1 LLSLKTHSA
10 FQAAAVAAGEEGAQS
25 ASVTLQNLQEKIGQ
39 ANALIVALQ
48 EEGGG
53 AGEEE
58 AAAGEVLDLAE
69 AAPETVRRTR
79 YLFALDTIFQ
89 TMYELCTNE
98 TVKTHITAAR
108 KKAGEIFDHNGF
120 VDALGEKIENLAP
133 DSDNFFTVPLSDV
146 LSALL
151 ASCSDQKTQNLLKK
165 MDLNQAEIFLDQ
177 SLPLEVPPTE
187 EIEEAAPAAATP
199 PEAGSAAP
207 VVSAQGADPRVAEV
221 AGMLAE
227 SMALAGELTGNLEQ
241 MHAGAVPGMSLMTIE
256 DQNDI
261 FQKIEDAFNV
271 ASSITDDIS
280 RITEALSFQDLS
292 GQQILKIIKLLTDF
306 QVQLLAIVVSF
317 GSQLKMKEKN
327 AGITVEESKRIA
339 QADVDKYLNSMTTG
353 EVGGDGSLDQEAVND
368 LLKGLGF

>member
-1 LLSLKTHSA
+1 
-10 FQAAAVAAGEEGAQS
+10 
-25 ASVTLQNLQEKIGQ
+25 
-39 ANALIVALQ
+39 
-48 EEGGG
+48 
-53 AGEEE
+53 
-58 AAAGEVLDLAE
+58 
-69 AAPETVRRTR
+69 
-79 YLFALDTIFQ
+79 
-89 TMYELCTNE
+89 

-108 KKAGEIFDHNGF
+108 KKAEDIFDHNGF

-187 EIEEAAPAAATP
+187 EIEEAAPATATP